1 MNIKTFKY
9 DKLKNLSYYLISSLV
24 SMGIGVLINPFLSL
38 GLSHNDFAIIGYYA
52 SFGSL
57 LTPLIAFSFNQY
69 YARNYFL
76 VEEIERKKILNTLL
90 SLFISFGLFIL
101 IIFLVGYYYYHNK
114 YVSSISFSPYAILS
128 FLPFYFSC
136 FYNIYLLDL
145 RMQNKAKKYAII
157 SISNSIIAALLSI
170 LLVYFLR
177 YGAIGRLSSLL
188 IVASL
193 FGIYSLKTINFKFII
208 DKTITVKAFSF
219 CWPLAISAL
228 LSFFFI
234 GIDRTFLANLNDNH
248 SLGLYNVAIQIS
260 GYLAIFST
268 VILQN
273 FEPDLYKHTSLKN
286 HKKVVY
292 IGLLIIGINLIPNF
306 LFIILSKPLISLLTY
321 GKYTEAALYANILC
335 LKNVATTFAF
345 IMSGILI
352 GYGFPKFELINRIIG
367 AILAFI
373 MYKYFIERWGYL
385 GAAWGQSISW
395 IAMGLISTISLI
407 IVKNK
412 SNENV

>member
-177 YGAIGRLSSLL
+177 
-188 IVASL
+188 
-193 FGIYSLKTINFKFII
+193 
-208 DKTITVKAFSF
+208 
-219 CWPLAISAL
+219 
-228 LSFFFI
+228 
-234 GIDRTFLANLNDNH
+234 
-248 SLGLYNVAIQIS
+248 
-260 GYLAIFST
+260 
-268 VILQN
+268 
-273 FEPDLYKHTSLKN
+273 
-286 HKKVVY
+286 
-292 IGLLIIGINLIPNF
+292 
-306 LFIILSKPLISLLTY
+306 
-321 GKYTEAALYANILC
+321 
-335 LKNVATTFAF
+335 
-345 IMSGILI
+345 
-352 GYGFPKFELINRIIG
+352 
-367 AILAFI
+367 
-373 MYKYFIERWGYL
+373 
-385 GAAWGQSISW
+385 
-395 IAMGLISTISLI
+395 
-407 IVKNK
+407 
-412 SNENV
+412 

>member
-1 MNIKTFKY
+1 MNICT
-9 DKLKNLSYYLISSLV
+9 
-24 SMGIGVLINPFLSL
+24 
-38 GLSHNDFAIIGYYA
+38 
-52 SFGSL
+52 
-57 LTPLIAFSFNQY
+57 
-69 YARNYFL
+69 
-76 VEEIERKKILNTLL
+76 
-90 SLFISFGLFIL
+90 
-101 IIFLVGYYYYHNK
+101 
-114 YVSSISFSPYAILS
+114 
-128 FLPFYFSC
+128 
-136 FYNIYLLDL
+136 
-145 RMQNKAKKYAII
+145 II

-188 IVASL
+188 VVASL
-193 FGIYSLKTINFKFII
+193 FGIYSIKTINFKFII
-208 DKTITVKAFSF
+208 DKTITVKALSF
-219 CWPLAISAL
+219 CWPLTISGL

-248 SLGLYNVAIQIS
+248 SLGLYNVAIQIT

-268 VILQN
+268 VILQT
-273 FEPDLYKHTSLKN
+273 FDPDLYKYTSLKK
-286 HKKVVY
+286 HKKVLY
-292 IGLLIIGINLIPNF
+292 IALLIIGINLIPNF

-345 IMSGILI
+345 VMSGILI
-352 GYGFPKFELINRIIG
+352 GYGFPKFELINRMVG

-395 IAMGLISTISLI
+395 IAMGLISTICLI

-412 SNENV
+412 GNENA